1 LKLDEL
7 KKELEKAVKKLGYE
21 LYDVFYVKEKKTN
34 LLQVIIDNDSGIT
47 IDDCVKV
54 SHHLSAF
61 LDEIDPIPS
70 EYSLEVSSPGAERE
84 LKDASQIEKAIGR
97 YVHIETYDQKMDG
110 ELLHF
115 DGDKVTINDKFN
127 KQISFDYLDVIMIRL
142 AIKF

>member
-7 KKELEKAVKKLGYE
+7 KKELQKAVRKLGYE
-21 LYDVFYVKEKKTN
+21 LYGVNYVKEKKNN

-47 IDDCVKV
+47 IDDCVNV
-54 SHHLSAF
+54 SHHLSTF
-61 LDEIDPIPS
+61 LDELDPIPN

-84 LKDASQIEKAIGR
+84 LKDASEIKKAVGR
-97 YVHIETYDQKMDG
+97 YVHIETYEQKMDG

-115 DGDKVTINDKFN
+115 DGDTVMINDKFN
-127 KQISFDYLDVIMIRL
+127 KQISFDYIDVIMIRL

>member
-1 LKLDEL
+1 MKLDEL
-7 KKELEKAVKKLGYE
+7 KKELEKAIKKLGYE
-21 LYDVFYVKEKKTN
+21 LYDLNYVKEKKTD
-34 LLQVIIDNDSGIT
+34 LLQVVIDNDSGIT

-61 LDEIDPIPS
+61 LDDIDPIPN
-70 EYSLEVSSPGAERE
+70 EYSLEVTSPGAERE
-84 LKDASQIEKAIGR
+84 LKDASEIKKAVGR

-115 DGDKVTINDKFN
+115 DGDTITINDKFN
-127 KQISFDYLDVIMIRL
+127 KQISFNYIDVIMIRL